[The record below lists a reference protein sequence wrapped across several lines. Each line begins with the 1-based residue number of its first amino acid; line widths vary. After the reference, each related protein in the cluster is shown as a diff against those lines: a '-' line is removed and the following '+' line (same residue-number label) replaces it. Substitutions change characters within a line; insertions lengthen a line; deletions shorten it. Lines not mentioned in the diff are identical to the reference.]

1 MRAAA
6 SPSPAEIAA
15 QRFDTLTAGYRPL
28 PNIPD
33 EFVTADGQKR
43 AHWVKFLG
51 ALAELGPE
59 EVERRFATAD
69 RHIRD
74 TGVSYRAYGDTSE
87 RAWPL
92 SHLPLLIEAAE
103 WQEIAAGVP
112 QRAQLPEA
120 VLADIYGP
128 MRLIDDGDLPAAA
141 VSGCP
146 DFLLPLEGVTPPG
159 ERFLYLYAAD

>member
-1 MRAAA
+1 MRAAT
-6 SPSPAEIAA
+6 SPSMAEMAA
-15 QRFDTLTAGYRPL
+15 QRFDALTEGYRPL

-33 EFVTADGQKR
+33 EFVSADGQRR
-43 AHWVKFLG
+43 AHWLKFLG
-51 ALAELGPE
+51 ALAELGAE
-59 EVERRFATAD
+59 EIERRFATAD

-103 WQEIAAGVP
+103 WREIAAGVT
-112 QRAQLPEA
+112 QRARLLES

-128 MRLIDDGDLPAAA
+128 ASLVGGGDLPAAA
-141 VSGCP
+141 VSGCQ
-146 DFLLPLEGVTPPG
+146 DFLLPLEG
-159 ERFLYLYAAD
+159 L